1 VSDRPTGMAAPFGL
15 YARLIAAGL
24 LGSAIVWL
32 AVSQSAAHWLSSTNP
47 SASLAWRRSNSE
59 GLAAVAQT
67 DLANASTNIGY
78 ERVTARIRDEL
89 ARAPMTVGAFR
100 DLAEV
105 AELSSG
111 AGDANALMTMSDRLS
126 HRDDQTERWL
136 FFHRLAAAD
145 YPEAMLQA
153 DLLARRNHDIDEW
166 ALFLPQVIPALR
178 QPAARQALVG
188 RLALRPPWRQSL
200 MSDLA
205 SDAPEPTV
213 VEDVFLQLR
222 ALNSGPDPDEISPL
236 ANRLLREGRFSEA
249 RAVWERLVG
258 AKPSGANLIYDGNF
272 EGWPGPPPFNW
283 RLQSQGGVYADPTT
297 VSDGGSRALR
307 TEAPGNDSN
316 LLAEQQVVAPAGHY
330 RFSGRVRVERLADG
344 GAFQWSV
351 WCSSTNT
358 QLAKASFNSVGPLR
372 PFQVE
377 LIAPDNCGTLAV
389 RLKSDEGDGVGQAIA
404 WSDRLS
410 LTPLP
415 TG

>member
-1 VSDRPTGMAAPFGL
+1 MVVALGKF
-15 YARLIAAGL
+15 ARWTAAGA
-24 LGSAIVWL
+24 LGAAIAWL
-32 AVSQSAAHWLSSTNP
+32 ALSQSEAHWLSSANP
-47 SASLAWRRSNSE
+47 PASLVWRRSNSE

-67 DLANASTNIGY
+67 TLANASSKNDY
-78 ERVTARIRDEL
+78 ERAKARIRDEL

-100 DLAEV
+100 DLANL
-105 AELSSG
+105 AELNSDMVG
-111 AGDANALMTMSDRLS
+111 ANALMTMSDQLS

-166 ALFLPQVIPALR
+166 ALFLPQIIPALR

-188 RLALRPPWRQSL
+188 RLALRPAWRPSL

-205 SDAPEPTV
+205 IDAPEPAV
-213 VEDVFLQLR
+213 AEDIFLQLR
-222 ALNSGPDPDEISPL
+222 ALSSGPDPDEISPL
-236 ANRLLREGRFSEA
+236 ANRLLSEGRFAEA
-249 RAVWERLVG
+249 RAVWGRLVG
-258 AKPSGANLIYDGNF
+258 ARPSGTNLIYDGNF

-283 RLQSQGGVYADPTT
+283 RLQSQDGVYADPTI

-316 LLAEQQVVAPAGHY
+316 TLAEQRVVAPGGHY
-330 RFSGRVRVERLADG
+330 RFSGRVRVEHLADG
-344 GAFQWSV
+344 GAYQWGV

-358 QLAKASFNSVGPLR
+358 QLAKASFDSVGPSR
-372 PFQVE
+372 AFQVD
-377 LIAPDNCGTLAV
+377 LIAPDTCGTLTV
-389 RLKSDEGDGVGQAIA
+389 RLQSEGGDGTGQAIA

-410 LTPLP
+410 LTRQS